1 MSLEIEEVKTEP
13 RAEKVTVVHHHLMI
27 LSLHC
32 SREPQLTGLL
42 AGSLTREPALAL
54 SSSE

>member
-13 RAEKVTVVHHHLMI
+13 RAEKVTVVRHQLI

-42 AGSLTREPALAL
+42 AGSLTREPVLAL
-54 SSSE
+54 SSSG